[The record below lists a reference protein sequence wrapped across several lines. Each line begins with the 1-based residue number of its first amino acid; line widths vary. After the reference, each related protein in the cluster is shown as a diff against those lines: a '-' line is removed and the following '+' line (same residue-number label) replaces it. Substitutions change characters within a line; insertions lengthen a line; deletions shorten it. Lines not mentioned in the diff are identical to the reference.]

1 MAEMVNLVRGLVP
14 GDGPERGDGGM
25 RPSTFHHPPLN
36 LGDEEF
42 VLAPPPLPS
51 REGGLTVAVGRWS
64 VVIQNRRGSDEPPPP
79 SHTRWC
85 QLQQPVW
92 LDTYIQIYKVSTQ
105 I

>member
-1 MAEMVNLVRGLVP
+1 MSL
-14 GDGPERGDGGM
+14 
-25 RPSTFHHPPLN
+25 S
-36 LGDEEF
+36 
-42 VLAPPPLPS
+42 
-51 REGGLTVAVGRWS
+51 
-64 VVIQNRRGSDEPPPP
+64 PP